1 MNHPRYCPS
10 CGTLVVRYSNPLP
23 TADVVIYDDTR
34 GIVLIRRGTPPLG
47 MALPGGFI
55 EEGESAEH
63 AAVRE
68 MKEETGL
75 DVKLEGVLGVYSWPL
90 RDMRCHTLT
99 TVFVGRCEH
108 PEKLAAGDDA
118 ADAAFY
124 PLEHLPGPLCFD
136 HGRVIG
142 HFRDWLEGR
151 RPLLP
156 CVEDPSLEYGDI
168 AYTRPF

>member
-23 TADVVIYDDTR
+23 TADVVIYDEKH
-34 GIVLIRRGTPPLG
+34 GIVLVRRGTPPLG

-99 TVFVGRCEH
+99 TVFGALLEAGFVIRKVVEPQP
-108 PEKLAAGDDA
+108 PEDMM
-118 ADAAFY
+118 
-124 PLEHLPGPLCFD
+124 ERPGMKDEL
-136 HGRVIG
+136 
-142 HFRDWLEGR
+142 R
-151 RPLLP
+151 RPMMLIVAAKKP
-156 CVEDPSLEYGDI
+156 
-168 AYTRPF
+168 

>member
-10 CGTLVVRYSNPLP
+10 CGTLVVKYSNPLP
-23 TADVVIYDDTR
+23 TADVVIHDEKR
-34 GIVLIRRGTPPLG
+34 GIILIRRKNPPLG

-75 DVKLEGVLGVYSWPL
+75 DVRLEGILGVYSWPL

-99 TVFVGRCEH
+99 TVFVGRCTDSDALH
-108 PEKLAAGDDA
+108 AGDDA
-118 ADAAFY
+118 SEADFY
-124 PLEHLPGPLCFD
+124 DPDHLPGPLCFD
-136 HGRVIG
+136 HARILG

-156 CVEDPSLEYGDI
+156 CAEDPDLEYGDI
-168 AYTRPF
+168 PYSRPF